1 MRSYFISSTFS
12 DMNFERDWFQKN
24 VLPRFREAAHSHG
37 EESDAIDLRIGIDT
51 RELETP
57 ERLKQVL
64 GVCSKLISKC
74 KPFMIVFIGDRYGY
88 TADANVITVE
98 FAEELNAEMHTQVL
112 NKSITDLEIDFG
124 IFQQRS
130 SKCIICMRTLRG
142 EFSTEDHKKFFE
154 QKPDNVDKLK
164 KLKERLKREH
174 SNKIIEYTAD
184 WDGTKLRNFLTNDG
198 RNLAEVLL
206 ERMKADCQE
215 GKDSWLEY
223 EKLSWQ
229 EQEEKAAWQFAEVRA
244 ENFCAREDTV
254 AKLENIFYGGDKI
267 IFLKGAKG
275 TGKTS
280 LLSKIAV
287 DFKEFG
293 SKVRCIFSGTSTHSS
308 NSLDILRQMVF
319 YAEEVA
325 GKDHFEINTENLY
338 AAYKQRLAE
347 ICKQIEEPL
356 FFIIDAV
363 DQIDIDSHRE
373 HLDFLIKADNVHCL
387 VSGADFDFSK
397 AQRVL
402 GGRVEP
408 LEFLK
413 DDEVE
418 KVLCGILERNGRDLF
433 DEIAAVVNRSKGKN
447 SPLFL
452 EFVAQIFFLLTARE
466 FNNLDYNEVIQVAV
480 RHVDNMSSKK
490 ISDAAV
496 YILKEATNII
506 FEKPEKAIAAVR
518 LLAISPHGL
527 RRSDLES
534 ILKLNTLDYARL
546 IWYLHTFFFERQS
559 GAIDFNHSLIRDGIL
574 NDIDKNYI
582 DDGERKITAHIKK
595 NLTTQDWLRCLD
607 GATFAQKTLDYEFLA
622 TLYGEA
628 FMNKNSLLIYG
639 ITQALRSDGGTICK
653 DLLKKHWDELA
664 IELCAKCYAFF
675 ISTLS
680 YMLKSSVSDYEIA
693 KSILISLP
701 AISKEVHKE
710 YLILLS
716 YSKSKKTLKFLAE
729 AEISKFQ
736 LQLEHYTKE
745 TILAKRAWLSR
756 EFTEVISRC
765 EKIIRWGIKNLDKTF
780 DQRFNRIMCGT
791 YSLLAQTPVSK
802 GIFSLD
808 AAKKNLH
815 WAELTLEVFSRNIRS
830 EKLPYE
836 KYARRLAL
844 DKMEL
849 AAALNRFAHYK
860 SRTANPPLEKIIEY
874 QIQAREIYSEL
885 ATILSDPEFF
895 CSAASNL
902 FLLAETNA
910 KLNRLDEVKIFLTEC
925 EQKIKTM
932 LILYPSDLGI
942 ILNAGRIYSDIN
954 RMANDTNDSE
964 TADNAA
970 DESIGLYRN
979 AMELYSSNSS
989 LTVEFLSNLNN
1000 FAERSALK
1008 GDGERAAYYKKIA
1021 AEIFRRMSK
1030 L

>member
-1 MRSYFISSTFS
+1 MRSYFLSSTFQ
-12 DMNFERDWFQKN
+12 DMNFDRDWFHEE
-24 VLPRFREAAHSHG
+24 VLPKFREAARSHG
-37 EESDAIDLRIGIDT
+37 EEADVIDLRIGIDT

-64 GVCSKLISKC
+64 CVCTKLISKSL
-74 KPFMIVFIGDRYGY
+74 MIVFIGDRYGS
-88 TADANVITVE
+88 TADENVLTPAFE
-98 FAEELNAEMHTQVL
+98 EELNKELNTPVR
-112 NKSITDLEIDFG
+112 NKSITALEIDFG
-124 IFQQRS
+124 IFQKRS
-130 SKCIICMRTLRG
+130 SKCIICMRQLRG
-142 EFSTEDHKKFFE
+142 EFSAEAHKKFFE
-154 QKPDNVDKLK
+154 EDTVKAK
-164 KLKERLKREH
+164 KLTELKESLLNDDDLKG
-174 SNKIIEYTAD
+174 KIIEYTAD
-184 WDGTKLRNFLTNDG
+184 WDGKKLENFLTTTDG

-206 ERMKADCQE
+206 ERMKADCE
-215 GKDSWLEY
+215 VDWLAW

-229 EQEEKAAWQFAEVRA
+229 EKEEKAAWQFAKVRA
-244 ENFCAREDTV
+244 ENFYAREDTV
-254 AKLENIFYGGDKI
+254 AKLENIFSGGDNI
-267 IFLKGAKG
+267 IFLKSAKG

-280 LLSKIAV
+280 LLSKIAI

-293 SKVRCIFSGTSTHSS
+293 NKVRCIFSGTATRSS

-319 YAEEVA
+319 YAEKVA
-325 GKDHFEINTENLY
+325 GKDHFETNTENPY
-338 AAYKQRLAE
+338 AAHKQRLAE
-347 ICKQIEEPL
+347 ICKQIKEPL

-363 DQIDIDSHRE
+363 DQIDIDSHSE
-373 HLDFLIKADNVHCL
+373 HLDFLIKADNVHYL

-418 KVLCGILERNGRDLF
+418 EVLRGILVRNGRNLF
-433 DEIAAVVNRSKGKN
+433 PEIASVVNKSQEKN

-496 YILKEATNII
+496 YILKKAANII

-546 IWYLHTFFFERQS
+546 IWYLHTFFLKRQS

-582 DDGERKITAHIKK
+582 NDGERKITAHIKK
-595 NLTTQDWLRCLD
+595 NLPAQDWLRCLD
-607 GATFAQKTLDYEFLA
+607 GATFAQKTRDYEFLA

-628 FMNKNSLLIYG
+628 FTDKNPLLIYG
-639 ITQALRSDGGTICK
+639 IEQTLRSDGGMICK
-653 DLLKKHWDELA
+653 DLLKKHWDELTV
-664 IELCAKCYAFF
+664 ELCAKCYAFF
-675 ISTLS
+675 TSTLS

-693 KSILISLP
+693 KNILISLP

-710 YLILLS
+710 YMILLS
-716 YSKSKKTLKFLAE
+716 YSKSKKTLKFLTE
-729 AEISKFQ
+729 VEISKFQ
-736 LQLEHYTKE
+736 SQLEYYMKE
-745 TILAKRAWLSR
+745 TILSKRAWLGR
-756 EFTEVISRC
+756 KFTEVISRC
-765 EKIIRWGIKNLDKTF
+765 KKITDWGIKNLDKTF
-780 DQRFNRIMCGT
+780 DPRFNRIMCGT
-791 YSLLAQTPVSK
+791 YSLLAQTPDSE

-808 AAKKNLH
+808 AAKENLH
-815 WAELTLEVFSRNIRS
+815 WAELTLEAFSRIIRS
-830 EKLPYE
+830 AKLPHE
-836 KYARRLAL
+836 EYARRLAL

-849 AAALNRFAHYK
+849 AAALNRFARYK
-860 SRTANPPLEKIIEY
+860 IRTANPPFEKIIEY

-885 ATILSDPEFF
+885 AAILLEPEFF

-902 FLLAETNA
+902 FSLAETNA

-942 ILNAGRIYSDIN
+942 ILNAGRIYADIN
-954 RMANDTNDSE
+954 RIANDTNDSK
-964 TADNAA
+964 TADNSA
-970 DESIGLYRN
+970 DESIRLYRN
-979 AMELYSSNSS
+979 AMELYYANSIS
-989 LTVEFLSNLNN
+989 VEFLSNLNN
-1000 FAERSALK
+1000 FTERSALR

-1021 AEIFRRMSK
+1021 AEILRDMSK